1 MDCVDDNGYV
11 FFVDRIKNR
20 IVNRGENFYSAEV
33 ESAISTH
40 IAVAQVAVIGIPDE
54 KWGEAVHA
62 VVVLSPGKTVSEKEI
77 IAHTRAYITGYKLSK
92 SVAFR
97 QQPLPLSGAM
107 KVLKRELRAPYREQR
122 DKKIG

>member
-20 IVNRGENFYSAEV
+20 IVNRGENIYSAEV

-54 KWGEAVHA
+54 KCGEAVHA
-62 VVVLSPGKTVSEKEI
+62 VAVLSPGKTVSEKKSLLIAEI
-77 IAHTRAYITGYKLSK
+77 I
-92 SVAFR
+92 
-97 QQPLPLSGAM
+97 LPATNFLNQSLFDSSLCHSP
-107 KVLKRELRAPYREQR
+107 VQ
-122 DKKIG
+122 